1 MGEEM
6 RVNCTSEKTL
16 PPANL
21 TWYINQQPVGLIIK
35 MVVMMVIYQTEP
47 QKFEDW
53 NIDGDGGG
61 DGDISNRTP
70 IVRNSNGDGG
80 GDGDGDSGGGGD
92 ILS

>member
-1 MGEEM
+1 MNPTWPSLITTGTRYSVGEEM

-21 TWYINQQPVGLIIK
+21 TWYINQQPVGLTIK
-35 MVVMMVIYQTEP
+35 MVVMLVIYQTEP

-61 DGDISNRTP
+61 DGD
-70 IVRNSNGDGG
+70 
-80 GDGDGDSGGGGD
+80 SGGGGD